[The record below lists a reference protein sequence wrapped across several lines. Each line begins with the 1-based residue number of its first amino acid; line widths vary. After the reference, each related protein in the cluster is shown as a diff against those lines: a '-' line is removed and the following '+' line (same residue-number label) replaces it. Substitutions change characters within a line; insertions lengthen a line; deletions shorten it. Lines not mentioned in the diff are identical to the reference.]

1 MNADPHA
8 APRPALYAPP
18 APPAG
23 PSLFDE
29 RELRLA
35 RPAARPAAA
44 RISPLAQVHPAAVL
58 GAGCEIGPFC
68 VIGPDVTLG
77 DDNVLDSHVVLAGV
91 CVVGD
96 RNRFWPGAVIGGEP
110 QDKGWKN
117 APTQT
122 VIGDDNQFREGVTVH
137 RGAEK
142 EDGVTRVGSRCLL
155 MSNAHVAHN
164 CRVGDDCMLVNG
176 SLLGGHVHLRDGA
189 IVSGNS
195 VVHHF
200 TTVGERAFVAGGG
213 RLVTDLPP
221 FMLSHGVDDPTV
233 RTVNLVGMRRAGVPE
248 ADIRGVR
255 LCQKLLFRSKKRIAD
270 VRAELEA
277 KFGGTAPPAVEL
289 VLSFVE
295 TQAGGRGGRGRDGV
309 PVPYEPAFAP
319 RPLREA
325 A

>member
-1 MNADPHA
+1 MTTDPQFPSRPA
-8 APRPALYAPP
+8 PPRPALFEA
-18 APPAG
+18 
-23 PSLFDE
+23 D
-29 RELRLA
+29 ELR
-35 RPAARPAAA
+35 AARPPARPGAAK
-44 RISPLAQVHPAAVL
+44 IHPLSEVHPAAAI
-58 GAGCEIGPFC
+58 GPGTTIGPFC
-68 VIGPDVTLG
+68 VVGPDVTLG
-77 DDNVLDSHVVLAGV
+77 PGCVLESHVVLSGPCEIGAG
-91 CVVGD
+91 
-96 RNRFWPGAVIGGEP
+96 NRFWPGCVIGGEP
-110 QDKGWKN
+110 QDKGWN
-117 APTQT
+117 DAPTRT
-122 VIGDDNQFREGVTVH
+122 VIGDGNQFREGVTVH

-142 EDGVTRVGSRCLL
+142 EDGTTRLGSRNLL

-176 SLLGGHVHLRDGA
+176 ALLGGHVHLRDGA

-221 FMLSHGVDDPTV
+221 FMLSHGVDDPSV
-233 RTVNLVGMRRAGVPE
+233 RTVNLIGMKRAGISD

-255 LCQKLLFRSKKRIAD
+255 LCQKLMFRSKKPIAE

-295 TQAGGRGGRGRDGV
+295 AQAGGRGGRGRDGK
-309 PVPYEPAFAP
+309 PVPYAPPAAA
-319 RPLREA
+319 PLRRA